1 MLGGVV
7 NSGVS
12 IVGKGSTEELRKG
25 DVRGFR
31 EIKHKFN
38 KRVINRVLRKIEAYP
53 EVISKIDKYK
63 NGSIYLL
70 GSALEIEPASFEN
83 HDIDKAIADLND
95 IDLLIILDK
104 KDEVGPL
111 FDQSC
116 KADKKFKVDLN
127 VWKRGPDEYF
137 YLGVGRTYRESIVLE
152 LECKDRRRPLS
163 MKSTCSAQDVP
174 QENERDVFN
183 GNILASDPDKNR
195 TLIRRFSSLIK
206 KKSWGELINLR
217 FSNDKL
223 PRIFREKKNEIIDL
237 FKNGLSISLP
247 VEEQEEISK
256 YIAKEL
262 TIICN
267 KNEQE
272 RPLLLQELE
281 KYLGEKK
288 LGVMLVQES
297 WRRKK
302 EEIKKDAVIKI
313 GALGRG
319 YNSRKK
325 IKHLRSLLSGCF
337 DSKILKKALLKL
349 VKLRLVKDSMLSNDV
364 ESYLQKLN
372 ESLEEKKQQVKSVDK
387 DEESFLMMFDILRI
401 VNVKLNEKD
410 VWDFR
415 RKGDILKTLLNKD
428 LNIDKKSYVVQLMNA
443 MSNPVIEPFRQSMED
458 LRRGEGVDR
467 GVAQNIFRHYQ
478 SAKQFN
484 DLRKVYRQEWLDL
497 VKDCNEAL
505 WKNTSEIRLMK
516 WLYDNNGI
524 KVDDIFQQVSK
535 FKVGGNDVAVEDI
548 NDFLKLYKSCV
559 DISKKMKTLNSK
571 LETKNLVI
579 EVRPDTGLTL
589 GYIVEMVKNAWG
601 GDLEESRHG
610 GSITSTSDILED
622 PSSMY
627 DDQLKDYIGRVNN
640 TIKDR
645 SRGEGV
651 LSKCNILKYIN
662 NIEEYYKELLEVN
675 KLYVEVNRNK
685 RKMLIVNLKI
695 ENDTVKFKVND
706 CIKEKCIRMSSLKPV
721 IEKIENELLLLPNK
735 KNKLAKI
742 KTNLDELVKM
752 IEGEEYLLE
761 NTILEKAEEVSRRA
775 FKTISG
781 VTDGEVARVESG
793 VDEQGLKFEA
803 EENDAGEEGD
813 TREACDVII
822 NKRDGFEQ
830 DDISKEVIECKLKD
844 VDSKKALKD
853 DDISH
858 GERLSQPWENKNK
871 KFIYQV
877 LRKYRAL
884 IVFQIGCLMAI
895 NAVDEMMDREGGENN
910 IRYATIAFSIFI
922 WAKQCYE
929 LGVLILKAMTVR
941 QLVEDVLGFMM
952 KNKIDKDIFINKRLK
967 NESSSF
973 VRNAVNDIKS
983 VGDQGGIA
991 DRVKFELARIIGD
1004 SMAQK
1009 GSKQEKVSKVK
1020 RDIAIYLSE
1029 IKKDGTLKKGCE
1041 KNKLSELVLRKQL
1054 MVYNLANEISD
1065 IVNEV
1070 CNRKG
1075 DQKSKRKE
1083 LMIAV
1088 RAYGSHGN
1096 MSEEYKIQLSESEC
1110 QDIYGYLKGMLN
1122 F

>member
-12 IVGKGSTEELRKG
+12 VVGKGGAEELRKG

-31 EIKHKFN
+31 EIEHKFN

-63 NGSIYLL
+63 NGRIYLL

-116 KADKKFKVDLN
+116 KTDQEFKIDLN

-152 LECKDRRRPLS
+152 LECKDSRRPLS
-163 MKSTCSAQDVP
+163 MKSACSAQDVP

-183 GNILASDPDKNR
+183 GNVLASDPDKNR

-206 KKSWGELINLR
+206 KKSWEELINVR

-223 PRIFREKKNEIIDL
+223 PSIFREKKNEIIDL
-237 FKNGLSISLP
+237 FKSGLSISLP

-337 DSKILKKALLKL
+337 DSKILKDALLKL
-349 VKLRLVKDSMLSNDV
+349 VKDSVLSNDV

-410 VWDFR
+410 VGDFR
-415 RKGDILKTLLNKD
+415 RKGGILKTLLNKD
-428 LNIDKKSYVVQLMNA
+428 LNINKENYVVQLMNT

-478 SAKQFN
+478 SAKQF
-484 DLRKVYRQEWLDL
+484 DHLRKGWMQEWINL
-497 VKDCNEAL
+497 VKDCNEAQ

-548 NDFLKLYKSCV
+548 NGFLKLYKSCV

-579 EVRPDTGLTL
+579 EVRPDTGLAL
-589 GYIVEMVKNAWG
+589 GYIVEMVKSAWG
-601 GDLEESRHG
+601 EDSEGSRHG
-610 GSITSTSDILED
+610 GSITSTPDILED
-622 PSSMY
+622 TSSMY

-645 SRGEGV
+645 SRGEKV

-675 KLYVEVNRNK
+675 KLYIEVNRNK
-685 RKMLIVNLKI
+685 RKMSIVDLKI

-761 NTILEKAEEVSRRA
+761 NTILEKAGEVSRRA
-775 FKTISG
+775 FKIELSAISG
-781 VTDGEVARVESG
+781 VTDGKVERVESG

-830 DDISKEVIECKLKD
+830 DDIGKEVIECKLKD

-853 DDISH
+853 DGVSH

-884 IVFQIGCLMAI
+884 IAFQIGCLMAI

-910 IRYATIAFSIFI
+910 IRYATIAFSICI

-952 KNKIDKDIFINKRLK
+952 KNKIDKNIFINKRLK
-967 NESSSF
+967 NESIYF
-973 VRNAVNDIKS
+973 VKNAVNGIGS

-1041 KNKLSELVLRKQL
+1041 KKKLSELVLRKQL

-1075 DQKSKRKE
+1075 DLKSKRKE

-1110 QDIYGYLKGMLN
+1110 QDIYRYLKGMLD

>member
-1 MLGGVV
+1 
-7 NSGVS
+7 
-12 IVGKGSTEELRKG
+12 
-25 DVRGFR
+25 
-31 EIKHKFN
+31 
-38 KRVINRVLRKIEAYP
+38 
-53 EVISKIDKYK
+53 
-63 NGSIYLL
+63 
-70 GSALEIEPASFEN
+70 
-83 HDIDKAIADLND
+83 
-95 IDLLIILDK
+95 
-104 KDEVGPL
+104 
-111 FDQSC
+111 
-116 KADKKFKVDLN
+116 
-127 VWKRGPDEYF
+127 
-137 YLGVGRTYRESIVLE
+137 
-152 LECKDRRRPLS
+152 
-163 MKSTCSAQDVP
+163 
-174 QENERDVFN
+174 
-183 GNILASDPDKNR
+183 
-195 TLIRRFSSLIK
+195 
-206 KKSWGELINLR
+206 
-217 FSNDKL
+217 
-223 PRIFREKKNEIIDL
+223 
-237 FKNGLSISLP
+237 
-247 VEEQEEISK
+247 
-256 YIAKEL
+256 
-262 TIICN
+262 
-267 KNEQE
+267 
-272 RPLLLQELE
+272 
-281 KYLGEKK
+281 
-288 LGVMLVQES
+288 
-297 WRRKK
+297 
-302 EEIKKDAVIKI
+302 
-313 GALGRG
+313 
-319 YNSRKK
+319 
-325 IKHLRSLLSGCF
+325 
-337 DSKILKKALLKL
+337 
-349 VKLRLVKDSMLSNDV
+349 
-364 ESYLQKLN
+364 
-372 ESLEEKKQQVKSVDK
+372 
-387 DEESFLMMFDILRI
+387 
-401 VNVKLNEKD
+401 
-410 VWDFR
+410 
-415 RKGDILKTLLNKD
+415 
-428 LNIDKKSYVVQLMNA
+428 
-443 MSNPVIEPFRQSMED
+443 
-458 LRRGEGVDR
+458 
-467 GVAQNIFRHYQ
+467 
-478 SAKQFN
+478 
-484 DLRKVYRQEWLDL
+484 
-497 VKDCNEAL
+497 
-505 WKNTSEIRLMK
+505 MK

-601 GDLEESRHG
+601 EDSEGSRHG

-662 NIEEYYKELLEVN
+662 NIEAYYKELLEVN
-675 KLYVEVNRNK
+675 KLYIEVNRNK

-781 VTDGEVARVESG
+781 VTDGKVARVESG

-813 TREACDVII
+813 KREACDVII

-967 NESSSF
+967 SESSSF

>member
-12 IVGKGSTEELRKG
+12 VVGKGGAEELRKG

-31 EIKHKFN
+31 EIEHKFN

-63 NGSIYLL
+63 NGRIYLL

-116 KADKKFKVDLN
+116 KTDQEFKIDLN

-152 LECKDRRRPLS
+152 LECKDSRRPLS
-163 MKSTCSAQDVP
+163 MKSACSAQDVP

-183 GNILASDPDKNR
+183 GNVLASDPDKNR

-206 KKSWGELINLR
+206 KKSWEELINVR

-223 PRIFREKKNEIIDL
+223 PSIFREKKNEIIDL
-237 FKNGLSISLP
+237 FKSGLSISLP

-337 DSKILKKALLKL
+337 DSKILKDALLKL
-349 VKLRLVKDSMLSNDV
+349 VKDSVLSNDV

-410 VWDFR
+410 VGDFR
-415 RKGDILKTLLNKD
+415 RKGGILKTLLNKD
-428 LNIDKKSYVVQLMNA
+428 LNINKENYVVQLMNT

-478 SAKQFN
+478 SAKQF
-484 DLRKVYRQEWLDL
+484 DHLRKGWMQEWINL
-497 VKDCNEAL
+497 VKDCNEAQ

-548 NDFLKLYKSCV
+548 NGFLKLYKSCV

-579 EVRPDTGLTL
+579 EVRPDTGLAL
-589 GYIVEMVKNAWG
+589 GYIVEMVKSAWG
-601 GDLEESRHG
+601 EDSEGSRHG
-610 GSITSTSDILED
+610 GSITSTPDILED
-622 PSSMY
+622 TSSMY

-645 SRGEGV
+645 SRGEKV

-675 KLYVEVNRNK
+675 KLYIEVNRNK
-685 RKMLIVNLKI
+685 RKMSIVDLKI

-761 NTILEKAEEVSRRA
+761 NTILEKAGEVSRRA
-775 FKTISG
+775 FKIELSAISG
-781 VTDGEVARVESG
+781 VTDGKVERVESG

-830 DDISKEVIECKLKD
+830 DDIGKEVIECKLKD

-853 DDISH
+853 DGVSH

-884 IVFQIGCLMAI
+884 IAFQIGCLMAI

-910 IRYATIAFSIFI
+910 IRYATIAFSICI

-952 KNKIDKDIFINKRLK
+952 KNKIDKNIFINKRLK
-967 NESSSF
+967 NESIYF
-973 VRNAVNDIKS
+973 VKNAVNGIGS

-1041 KNKLSELVLRKQL
+1041 KKKLSELVLRKQL

-1075 DQKSKRKE
+1075 DLKSKRKE

-1110 QDIYGYLKGMLN
+1110 QDIYRYLKGMLN

>member
-1 MLGGVV
+1 
-7 NSGVS
+7 
-12 IVGKGSTEELRKG
+12 
-25 DVRGFR
+25 
-31 EIKHKFN
+31 
-38 KRVINRVLRKIEAYP
+38 
-53 EVISKIDKYK
+53 
-63 NGSIYLL
+63 
-70 GSALEIEPASFEN
+70 
-83 HDIDKAIADLND
+83 
-95 IDLLIILDK
+95 
-104 KDEVGPL
+104 
-111 FDQSC
+111 
-116 KADKKFKVDLN
+116 
-127 VWKRGPDEYF
+127 
-137 YLGVGRTYRESIVLE
+137 
-152 LECKDRRRPLS
+152 

-206 KKSWGELINLR
+206 KKSWEELINLR

-337 DSKILKKALLKL
+337 DSKILKDALLKL

-372 ESLEEKKQQVKSVDK
+372 ESLEEKKQQVKSVNK

-428 LNIDKKSYVVQLMNA
+428 LNIDKENYVAQLMNA

-458 LRRGEGVDR
+458 LRSGKAVDR

-478 SAKQFN
+478 SAKQFDN
-484 DLRKVYRQEWLDL
+484 LRLYRQEWLNL
-497 VKDCNEAL
+497 IKDCNEAL

-589 GYIVEMVKNAWG
+589 GYIVEIVKNAWG
-601 GDLEESRHG
+601 EDSEGSRHG

-627 DDQLKDYIGRVNN
+627 DDQLKD
-640 TIKDR
+640 
-645 SRGEGV
+645 
-651 LSKCNILKYIN
+651 LS
-662 NIEEYYKELLEVN
+662 
-675 KLYVEVNRNK
+675 
-685 RKMLIVNLKI
+685 LIHI
-695 ENDTVKFKVND
+695 
-706 CIKEKCIRMSSLKPV
+706 
-721 IEKIENELLLLPNK
+721 
-735 KNKLAKI
+735 
-742 KTNLDELVKM
+742 
-752 IEGEEYLLE
+752 
-761 NTILEKAEEVSRRA
+761 
-775 FKTISG
+775 
-781 VTDGEVARVESG
+781 
-793 VDEQGLKFEA
+793 
-803 EENDAGEEGD
+803 
-813 TREACDVII
+813 
-822 NKRDGFEQ
+822 
-830 DDISKEVIECKLKD
+830 
-844 VDSKKALKD
+844 
-853 DDISH
+853 
-858 GERLSQPWENKNK
+858 
-871 KFIYQV
+871 
-877 LRKYRAL
+877 
-884 IVFQIGCLMAI
+884 
-895 NAVDEMMDREGGENN
+895 
-910 IRYATIAFSIFI
+910 
-922 WAKQCYE
+922 
-929 LGVLILKAMTVR
+929 
-941 QLVEDVLGFMM
+941 
-952 KNKIDKDIFINKRLK
+952 
-967 NESSSF
+967 
-973 VRNAVNDIKS
+973 
-983 VGDQGGIA
+983 
-991 DRVKFELARIIGD
+991 
-1004 SMAQK
+1004 
-1009 GSKQEKVSKVK
+1009 
-1020 RDIAIYLSE
+1020 
-1029 IKKDGTLKKGCE
+1029 
-1041 KNKLSELVLRKQL
+1041 
-1054 MVYNLANEISD
+1054 
-1065 IVNEV
+1065 
-1070 CNRKG
+1070 
-1075 DQKSKRKE
+1075 
-1083 LMIAV
+1083 
-1088 RAYGSHGN
+1088 
-1096 MSEEYKIQLSESEC
+1096 
-1110 QDIYGYLKGMLN
+1110 
-1122 F
+1122 